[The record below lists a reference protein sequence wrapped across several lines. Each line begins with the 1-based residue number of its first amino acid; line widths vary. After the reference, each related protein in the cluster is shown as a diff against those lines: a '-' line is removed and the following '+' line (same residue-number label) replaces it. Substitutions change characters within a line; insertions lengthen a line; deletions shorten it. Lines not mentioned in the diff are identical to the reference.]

1 MGEVLENSS
10 NKIPNR
16 ETFRNKLKKQ
26 FNTMVSDSPGIVSNS
41 SIPVDHSVVMK
52 FNLAVYK
59 MMESNEFKH
68 HDQIEK
74 ERDRKK

>member
-1 MGEVLENSS
+1 
-10 NKIPNR
+10 
-16 ETFRNKLKKQ
+16 
-26 FNTMVSDSPGIVSNS
+26 MVSESPGITSKS
-41 SIPVDHSVVMK
+41 SPPVDHSAVMK

-59 MMESNEFKH
+59 VMESNEFKH